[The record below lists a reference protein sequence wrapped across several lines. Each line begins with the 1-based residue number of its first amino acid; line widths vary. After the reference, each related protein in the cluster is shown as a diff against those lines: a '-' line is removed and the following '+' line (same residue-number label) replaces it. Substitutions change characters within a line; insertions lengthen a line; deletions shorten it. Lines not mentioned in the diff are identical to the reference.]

1 MRGTEGHRGGLSKRP
16 PLLCLSPLQI
26 LSRIPSLP
34 LPPMKLLIVE
44 DEPAIRETI
53 AGYLQKEGY
62 RCEVA
67 VDYPTANE
75 KVALYEYDLVVLDI
89 TLPGGSGL
97 DVLRNLKKSHPETG
111 ILIVSAKNSIDDK
124 VVGLDL
130 GADDYIT
137 KPFHLP
143 ELNARVKALL
153 RRRFFKGSQSIVF
166 EEIEVDPTTNV
177 IKVNDTPVE
186 LSKKE
191 FDLLLYFITNKNRVL
206 TKAAIA
212 EHLWGD
218 FMDLADN
225 FDLVYSHIKN
235 LRKKIVQHGGRDY
248 IKTVYGMG
256 YKFTSL

>member
-1 MRGTEGHRGGLSKRP
+1 
-16 PLLCLSPLQI
+16 
-26 LSRIPSLP
+26 
-34 LPPMKLLIVE
+34 MKVLIVE

-53 AGYLQKEGY
+53 VGYLQKEGFV
-62 RCEVA
+62 CEQA
-67 VDYPTANE
+67 DDFHSAEE
-75 KVALYEYDLVVLDI
+75 KVLLYEYDLIVLDI

-97 DVLRNLKKSHPETG
+97 DVLRKLKKKNPETG
-111 ILIVSAKNSIDDK
+111 VLIVSAKNSMDDK
-124 VVGLDL
+124 IIGLDL

-153 RRRFFKGSQSIVF
+153 RRRLFKGNATIVF
-166 EEIEVDPTTNV
+166 GEMEVAPDDN
-177 IKVNDTPVE
+177 ILRIHGKPVE

-191 FDLLLYFITNKNRVL
+191 HDLLLYFIINKNRVL

-218 FMDLADN
+218 YMDLADN
-225 FDLVYSHIKN
+225 FDLIYSHLKN
-235 LRKKIVQHGGRDY
+235 LRKKIAQHGGTDY

-256 YKFTSL
+256 YKFTDH

>member
-1 MRGTEGHRGGLSKRP
+1 
-16 PLLCLSPLQI
+16 
-26 LSRIPSLP
+26 
-34 LPPMKLLIVE
+34 MKVLIVE
-44 DEPAIRETI
+44 DEPAIREDI
-53 AGYLQKEGY
+53 ADYLQKEGFV
-62 RCEVA
+62 CEQA
-67 VDYPTANE
+67 ADYDTAGE
-75 KVALYEYDLVVLDI
+75 KVALYNYDLIVLDI

-97 DVLRNLKKSHPETG
+97 DVLRQLKKKDPETG
-111 ILIVSAKNSIDDK
+111 VLIVSAKNSMDDK
-124 VVGLDL
+124 ITGLDL

-166 EEIEVDPTTNV
+166 EEIEIDPATNV
-177 IKVNDTPVE
+177 LKVHGQPIE
-186 LSKKE
+186 LTKKE
-191 FDLLLYFITNKNRVL
+191 YDLLMYFITNKNRVL

-218 FMDLADN
+218 YMDLADN

-235 LRKKIVQHGGRDY
+235 LRKKIVQHDGQDY

-256 YKFTSL
+256 YKWVVG

>member
-1 MRGTEGHRGGLSKRP
+1 
-16 PLLCLSPLQI
+16 
-26 LSRIPSLP
+26 
-34 LPPMKLLIVE
+34 MKVLIVE
-44 DEPAIRETI
+44 DEPAIREDI
-53 AGYLQKEGY
+53 ADYLQKEGFV
-62 RCEVA
+62 CEQA
-67 VDYPTANE
+67 ADYDTAGE
-75 KVALYEYDLVVLDI
+75 KVALYNYDLIVLDI

-97 DVLRNLKKSHPETG
+97 DVLRQLKKKDPETG
-111 ILIVSAKNSIDDK
+111 VLIVSAKNSMDDK
-124 VVGLDL
+124 ITGLDL

-166 EEIEVDPTTNV
+166 EEIEIDPATNV
-177 IKVNDTPVE
+177 LKVHGQPIE
-186 LSKKE
+186 LTKKE
-191 FDLLLYFITNKNRVL
+191 YDLLMYFITNKNRVL

-218 FMDLADN
+218 YMDLADN

-235 LRKKIVQHGGRDY
+235 LRKKIVQHGGQDY

-256 YKFTSL
+256 YKWAVGR